1 MCLKLLV
8 VELVTSRL
16 ELGYIQTVAQDWVSE
31 CLAKV
36 DNLCNLNEL
45 VNKTSGPMMTV
56 TEEWGRW

>member
-8 VELVTSRL
+8 VELATSRL

-31 CLAKV
+31 CLTKV
-36 DNLCNLNEL
+36 DNLNEL